1 MTPQEHIDKLYE
13 LVESQAISL
22 KMLEDQTAEIRHE
35 CSTLR
40 ESLMMKLDG
49 YSDRVCMTS
58 LKRVNNK

>member
-1 MTPQEHIDKLYE
+1 MTPQEDIDKLYE

-22 KMLEDQTAEIRHE
+22 KMLEDQTDQIRHE

-40 ESLMMKLDG
+40 EALMMKLDG

-58 LKRVNNK
+58 LKQINKK